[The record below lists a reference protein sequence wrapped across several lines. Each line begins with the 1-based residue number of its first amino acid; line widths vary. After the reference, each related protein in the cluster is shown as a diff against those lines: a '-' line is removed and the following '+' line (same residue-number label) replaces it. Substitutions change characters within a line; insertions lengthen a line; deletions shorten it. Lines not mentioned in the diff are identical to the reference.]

1 MPDWIDLSIFLSV
14 LCPIA
19 VIDIREKIVPDEIV
33 FTGLIVFFMK
43 NLTYHDVAVPVFLI
57 RGAAGF
63 LFVFVLFFFL
73 KAGSV
78 SVMPSCVR

>member
-43 NLTYHDVAVPVFLI
+43 NITDHDVTVPVFLI
-57 RGAAGF
+57 RAAAGF
-63 LFVFVLFFFL
+63 LFVFVLFFFR

-78 SVMPSCVR
+78 SAMPSCAR